1 MLMLRICRENSKVY
15 FVRENWKLNVLPLP
29 VMELI
34 QTCENLSSL
43 DASIDALKFSA
54 YLKTLSSSEVVP
66 VTATELPE

>member
-1 MLMLRICRENSKVY
+1 MLKIYHVKFKVY

-29 VMELI
+29 VIEVI

-43 DASIDALKFSA
+43 VASVDALKFSA
-54 YLKTLSSSEVVP
+54 YLKILSSSEAVP

>member
-1 MLMLRICRENSKVY
+1 MLRIYRENFKVH
-15 FVRENWKLNVLPLP
+15 FAKENWKLNVLPLP

-54 YLKTLSSSEVVP
+54 YLKILSSSEVVP